1 MKSDARC
8 LAINLVVQLLDLANS
23 LESQSVSQGPAFSQH
38 LLKLGK
44 WQTISHGPHHHQL
57 LDLQLEPLQVA
68 LHLLP
73 RLLSRFCDEMAEDK
87 VQA

>member
-8 LAINLVVQLLDLANS
+8 LAVQLLELAHS
-23 LESQSVSQGPAFSQH
+23 LESQSVSQSPAFSQH

-57 LDLQLEPLQVA
+57 QPLQVA

-73 RLLSRFCDEMAEDK
+73 RLLSWFCDEMAEDK
-87 VQA
+87 VQE